1 MKNYFITEQLIYV
14 SVEESNL
21 GTISVE
27 YSNGGDCMSFR
38 ADVYTNSLNVI
49 NSRANCLC
57 NIKIKDNVLVKIPT
71 TTPCITF

>member
-27 YSNGGDCMSFR
+27 YSNGGDCMSFK
-38 ADVYTNSLNVI
+38 AHVYTNALNH
-49 NSRANCLC
+49 NPKADYLC
-57 NIKIKDNVLVKIPT
+57 GIKVKDDVLVKIPT
-71 TTPCITF
+71 KTPCITF